1 MCRLSWGPMGAIEV
15 NGIAYRLP
23 TGRLLF
29 DDVSFRVGEGI
40 TAALVGDNGAGKSTL
55 FKIITGVLNADEGST
70 SVSGGL
76 GVMPQLLTGAAK
88 KVEENDTALASLGLN
103 ATVADALKV
112 VSPKRIQ
119 EAIKHVEACELA
131 MMEDESEE
139 IQMKYAHALAEY
151 ADAGGYDNEILWD
164 VCCQAAV
171 GMEYEKCKFRELK
184 TLSGGQAK
192 RLILE
197 ALLRGPDQVLL
208 LDEPDN
214 YLDVPAKNWL
224 EDQLRESSKTILL
237 ISHDRTLL
245 TRAADRIITIE
256 GGTSWVHGKGFGTY
270 YEARQERHERLGEL
284 LKRWEDEHQR
294 LKDLV
299 QTLHMQTK
307 SSPAM
312 APKYRAMQTRL
323 KRFEEAGA
331 PQAPPPPQRL
341 KMKLKGGRTAVRAIV
356 CKNLQLTDLTKPF
369 DMELFYGERV
379 AFLGGNGTGKSHF
392 LRLLGGDETVRH
404 IGDWKL
410 GSRVV
415 PGWFAQTHDHPE
427 WSRKT
432 LTEILWEEKSLQ
444 IAAAVG
450 TLSRYGLGAQSDQLF
465 LTLSGGQQ
473 ARFQICLL
481 ELSGATLL
489 LLDEPTDNLD
499 ITSSEALE
507 AALDVF
513 YGTVLTVTHDRWFV
527 QNFDR
532 FFLLDKEGN
541 VKEVQEPVWT

>member
-1 MCRLSWGPMGAIEV
+1 MGAIEV

-29 DDVSFRVGEGI
+29 DDVSFKVGEGI
-40 TAALVGDNGAGKSTL
+40 TAALIGDNGAGKSTL

-70 SVSGGL
+70 SISGGL

-112 VSPKRIQ
+112 VSPKRVQ

-131 MMEDESEE
+131 MMEDESED

-224 EDQLRESSKTILL
+224 EDQLKASSKTILL

-256 GGTSWVHGKGFGTY
+256 GGTAWVHGKGFGTY

-356 CKNLQLTDLTKPF
+356 CKDLQLTDLTKPF

-404 IGDWKL
+404 TGDWKL

-450 TLSRYGLGAQSDQLF
+450 TLSRYGLGAQADQLF

-513 YGTVLTVTHDRWFV
+513 DGTVLTVTHDRWFV

>member
-1 MCRLSWGPMGAIEV
+1 MGAIEV

-119 EAIKHVEACELA
+119 EAMKHVEACELA

-224 EDQLRESSKTILL
+224 EDQLKASSKTILL

-284 LKRWEDEHQR
+284 LKRWEDELQR

-356 CKNLQLTDLTKPF
+356 CKDLQLTDLTKPF

-404 IGDWKL
+404 TGDWKL

-513 YGTVLTVTHDRWFV
+513 DGTVLTVTHDRWFV

>member
-1 MCRLSWGPMGAIEV
+1 MGAIEV

-88 KVEENDTALASLGLN
+88 KVEEHDTALASLGLN

-119 EAIKHVEACELA
+119 AAIKHVEACELA
-131 MMEDESEE
+131 MMEDESED

-171 GMEYEKCKFRELK
+171 GMDYEKCKFRELK

-224 EDQLRESSKTILL
+224 EDQLKESSKTILL

-256 GGTSWVHGKGFGTY
+256 GGTAWVHGKGFGTY

-356 CKNLQLTDLTKPF
+356 CKDLQLTDLTKPF
-369 DMELFYGERV
+369 DMELFYVERV

-404 IGDWKL
+404 TGDWKL
-410 GSRVV
+410 GSRVD

-513 YGTVLTVTHDRWFV
+513 DGTVLTVTHDRWFV

>member
-1 MCRLSWGPMGAIEV
+1 MGAIDV

-29 DDVSFRVGEGI
+29 DDVSFKVGEGI
-40 TAALVGDNGAGKSTL
+40 TAALIGDNGAGKSTL

-112 VSPKRIQ
+112 VSPKRVQ
-119 EAIKHVEACELA
+119 EAMKHVEACELA
-131 MMEDESEE
+131 MMEDESED

-224 EDQLRESSKTILL
+224 EDQLKESSKTILL

-245 TRAADRIITIE
+245 TRSADRIITIE
-256 GGTSWVHGKGFGTY
+256 GGTAWVHGKGFGTY

-312 APKYRAMQTRL
+312 APKYRAMQSRL

-356 CKNLQLTDLTKPF
+356 CKDLQLTDLTKPF

-404 IGDWKL
+404 VGDWKL

-444 IAAAVG
+444 IGAAVG

-513 YGTVLTVTHDRWFV
+513 DGTVLTVTHDRWFV

>member
-1 MCRLSWGPMGAIEV
+1 MGAIDV

-29 DDVSFRVGEGI
+29 DDVSFKVGEGI
-40 TAALVGDNGAGKSTL
+40 TAALIGDNGAGKSTL

-70 SVSGGL
+70 SISGGL

-112 VSPKRIQ
+112 VSPKRVQ
-119 EAIKHVEACELA
+119 EAMKHVEACELA
-131 MMEDESEE
+131 MMEDESED

-224 EDQLRESSKTILL
+224 EDQLKESSKTILL

-284 LKRWEDEHQR
+284 LKRWEDEHQK

-356 CKNLQLTDLTKPF
+356 CKDLQLTDLTKPF

-404 IGDWKL
+404 TGDWKL

-450 TLSRYGLGAQSDQLF
+450 TLSRYGLGAQADQLF

-513 YGTVLTVTHDRWFV
+513 DGTVLTVTHDRWFV

>member
-1 MCRLSWGPMGAIEV
+1 MGSIDV

-29 DDVSFRVGEGI
+29 DDVSFRVSDGI
-40 TAALVGDNGAGKSTL
+40 TAALIGDNGAGKSTL
-55 FKIITGVLNADEGST
+55 FRIITGAINADEGSV
-70 SVSGGL
+70 SVTGGL
-76 GVMPQLLTGAAK
+76 GVMPQLITGAAK
-88 KVEENDTALASLGLN
+88 NIDENATALSALGLS

-119 EAIKHVEACELA
+119 VAMKHVEVCELA
-131 MMEDESEE
+131 MMEDESEDL
-139 IQMKYAHALAEY
+139 QMKYAHALAEY

-164 VCCQAAV
+164 VCCQAAL
-171 GMEYEKCKFRELK
+171 GMDYEKCKFRELK

-256 GGTSWVHGKGFGTY
+256 GGSSWTHGKGFEFY
-270 YEARQERHERLGEL
+270 YEARQERHDRLGEL
-284 LKRWEDEHQR
+284 LKRWEEEHQR

-312 APKYRAMQTRL
+312 ASKYRAMQTRL
-323 KRFEEAGA
+323 KRFEEAGS
-331 PQAPPPPQRL
+331 PKAPPPPQRL

-356 CKNLQLTDLTKPF
+356 CKQLELAGLTNPF
-369 DMELFYGERV
+369 DMELFYGERI
-379 AFLGGNGTGKSHF
+379 ALLGGNGTGKSHL
-392 LRLLGGDETVRH
+392 LRLFGGDETVKFS
-404 IGDWKL
+404 GDWKL
-410 GSRVV
+410 GSRVI

-444 IAAAVG
+444 IGAAIG

-499 ITSSEALE
+499 ISSSEALE
-507 AALDVF
+507 AALDIF
-513 YGTVLTVTHDRWFV
+513 DGTVLTVTHDRWFV

-532 FFLLDKEGN
+532 FFLLDQQGIVRE
-541 VKEVQEPVWT
+541 VKEPVWT

>member
-1 MCRLSWGPMGAIEV
+1 MGAIDV

-29 DDVSFRVGEGI
+29 DDVSFKVGEGI
-40 TAALVGDNGAGKSTL
+40 TAALIGDNGAGKSTL

-70 SVSGGL
+70 SISGGL

-112 VSPKRIQ
+112 VSPKRVQ
-119 EAIKHVEACELA
+119 EAMKHVEACELA
-131 MMEDESEE
+131 MMEDESED

-224 EDQLRESSKTILL
+224 EDQLKESSKTILL

-256 GGTSWVHGKGFGTY
+256 GGTAWVHGKGFGTY

-312 APKYRAMQTRL
+312 APKYRAMQSRL

-356 CKNLQLTDLTKPF
+356 CKDLQLTDLTKPF

-404 IGDWKL
+404 TGDWKL

-444 IAAAVG
+444 IGAAVG

-513 YGTVLTVTHDRWFV
+513 DGTVLTVTHDRWFV

>member
-1 MCRLSWGPMGAIEV
+1 MGAIEV

-55 FKIITGVLNADEGST
+55 FRIITGVLNADEGST

-119 EAIKHVEACELA
+119 EAMKHVEACELA

-224 EDQLRESSKTILL
+224 EDQLKASSKTILL

-356 CKNLQLTDLTKPF
+356 CKDLQLTDLTKPF

-404 IGDWKL
+404 TGDWKL

-513 YGTVLTVTHDRWFV
+513 DGTVLTVTHDRWFV

>member
-1 MCRLSWGPMGAIEV
+1 MGAIEV

-76 GVMPQLLTGAAK
+76 GVMPQLLTGAAR

-237 ISHDRTLL
+237 ISHDRILL

-312 APKYRAMQTRL
+312 APKYRAMQTRF

-404 IGDWKL
+404 TGDWKL

-513 YGTVLTVTHDRWFV
+513 DGTVLTVTHDRWFV

>member
-1 MCRLSWGPMGAIEV
+1 MGAIDV

-29 DDVSFRVGEGI
+29 DDVSFKVGEGI
-40 TAALVGDNGAGKSTL
+40 TAALIGDNGAGKSTL
-55 FKIITGVLNADEGST
+55 FKIITGVLIADEGST
-70 SVSGGL
+70 SISGGL

-112 VSPKRIQ
+112 VSPKRVQ
-119 EAIKHVEACELA
+119 EAMKHVEACELA
-131 MMEDESEE
+131 MMEDESED

-224 EDQLRESSKTILL
+224 EDQLKESSKTILL

-312 APKYRAMQTRL
+312 APKYRAMQSRL

-356 CKNLQLTDLTKPF
+356 CKDLQLTDLTKPF

-404 IGDWKL
+404 TGDWKL

-444 IAAAVG
+444 IGAAVG

-513 YGTVLTVTHDRWFV
+513 DGTVLTVTHDRWFV

>member
-1 MCRLSWGPMGAIEV
+1 MGAIDV

-29 DDVSFRVGEGI
+29 DDVSFKVGEGI
-40 TAALVGDNGAGKSTL
+40 TAALIGDNGAGKSTL

-70 SVSGGL
+70 SISGGL

-88 KVEENDTALASLGLN
+88 KVEENDTAFASLGLN

-112 VSPKRIQ
+112 VSPKRVQ
-119 EAIKHVEACELA
+119 EAMKHVEACELA
-131 MMEDESEE
+131 MMEDESED

-224 EDQLRESSKTILL
+224 EDQLKESSKTILL

-256 GGTSWVHGKGFGTY
+256 GGTAWVHGKGFGTY

-312 APKYRAMQTRL
+312 APKYRAMQSRL

-356 CKNLQLTDLTKPF
+356 CKDLQLTDLTKPF

-444 IAAAVG
+444 IGAAVG

-513 YGTVLTVTHDRWFV
+513 DGTVLTVTHDRWFV

>member
-1 MCRLSWGPMGAIEV
+1 MGAIEV

-29 DDVSFRVGEGI
+29 DEVSFRVGEGL

-55 FKIITGVLNADEGST
+55 FKIIIGSLIPEEGST

-76 GVMPQLLTGAAK
+76 GVMPQLLSGAAK
-88 KVEENDTALASLGLN
+88 KVEESDTALSALGLN

-119 EAIKHVEACELA
+119 QAIKEVEEIENTL
-131 MMEDESEE
+131 MQDESEE
-139 IQMKYAHALAEY
+139 VQMKYAHALAEY
-151 ADAGGYDNEILWD
+151 ADAGGYENENLWD
-164 VCCQAAV
+164 VCCQSAI
-171 GMEYEKCKFRELK
+171 GLEYEKCKFRELK

-214 YLDVPAKNWL
+214 FLDVPGKNWL
-224 EDQLRESSKTILL
+224 ENQLKESSKTILL

-256 GGTSWVHGKGFGTY
+256 GGTAWVHGKGFGTY
-270 YEARQERHERLGEL
+270 YEARQERHERLAEL
-284 LKRWEDEHQR
+284 TKRWEDEHQR

-331 PQAPPPPQRL
+331 PQAPPPPQKL
-341 KMKLKGGRTAVRAIV
+341 KMRLKGGRTAVRAIV
-356 CKNLQLTDLTKPF
+356 CKNLELTNLTKPF

-379 AFLGGNGTGKSHF
+379 AFLGANGTGKSHF
-392 LRLLGGDETVRH
+392 LRLLGGDETVKFS
-404 IGDWKL
+404 GDWKL

-444 IAAAVG
+444 INAAVG
-450 TLSRYGLGAQSDQLF
+450 TLSRYGLGAQADQLF

-513 YGTVLTVTHDRWFV
+513 DGTVLTVTHDRWFV

>member
-1 MCRLSWGPMGAIEV
+1 
-15 NGIAYRLP
+15 
-23 TGRLLF
+23 
-29 DDVSFRVGEGI
+29 
-40 TAALVGDNGAGKSTL
+40 
-55 FKIITGVLNADEGST
+55 
-70 SVSGGL
+70 
-76 GVMPQLLTGAAK
+76 
-88 KVEENDTALASLGLN
+88 
-103 ATVADALKV
+103 
-112 VSPKRIQ
+112 
-119 EAIKHVEACELA
+119 
-131 MMEDESEE
+131 
-139 IQMKYAHALAEY
+139 
-151 ADAGGYDNEILWD
+151 
-164 VCCQAAV
+164 
-171 GMEYEKCKFRELK
+171 
-184 TLSGGQAK
+184 
-192 RLILE
+192 
-197 ALLRGPDQVLL
+197 VLL

-224 EDQLRESSKTILL
+224 EDQLKESSKTILL

-312 APKYRAMQTRL
+312 APKYRAMQSRL

-356 CKNLQLTDLTKPF
+356 CKDLQLTDLTKPF

-404 IGDWKL
+404 TGDWKL

-444 IAAAVG
+444 IGAAVG

-513 YGTVLTVTHDRWFV
+513 DGTVLTVTHDRWFV

>member
-1 MCRLSWGPMGAIEV
+1 MGAIDV

-29 DDVSFRVGEGI
+29 DDVSFKVGEGI
-40 TAALVGDNGAGKSTL
+40 TAALIGDNGAGKSTL

-70 SVSGGL
+70 SISGGL

-112 VSPKRIQ
+112 VSPKRVQ
-119 EAIKHVEACELA
+119 EAMKHVEACELA
-131 MMEDESEE
+131 MMEDESED

-224 EDQLRESSKTILL
+224 EDQLKESSKTILL

-256 GGTSWVHGKGFGTY
+256 GGTAWVHGKGFGTY
-270 YEARQERHERLGEL
+270 YEARQERHDRLGEL

-312 APKYRAMQTRL
+312 APKYRAMQSRL

-331 PQAPPPPQRL
+331 PPAPPPPQRL

-356 CKNLQLTDLTKPF
+356 CKDLQLTDLTKPF

-444 IAAAVG
+444 IGAAVG

-513 YGTVLTVTHDRWFV
+513 DGTVLTVTHDRWFV

>member
-1 MCRLSWGPMGAIEV
+1 MGAIEV

-119 EAIKHVEACELA
+119 EAMKHVEACELA

-224 EDQLRESSKTILL
+224 EDQLKASSKTILL

-256 GGTSWVHGKGFGTY
+256 GGTAWVHGKGFGTY

-356 CKNLQLTDLTKPF
+356 CKDLQLTDLTKPF

-404 IGDWKL
+404 TGDWKL

-473 ARFQICLL
+473 ARFQVCLL

-513 YGTVLTVTHDRWFV
+513 DGTVLTVTHDRWFV

>member
-1 MCRLSWGPMGAIEV
+1 MGAIDV

-29 DDVSFRVGEGI
+29 DDVSFKVGEGI
-40 TAALVGDNGAGKSTL
+40 TAALIGDNGAGKSTL

-70 SVSGGL
+70 SISGGL

-112 VSPKRIQ
+112 VSPKRVQ
-119 EAIKHVEACELA
+119 EAMKHVEACELA
-131 MMEDESEE
+131 MMEDESED

-224 EDQLRESSKTILL
+224 EDQLKESSKTILL

-256 GGTSWVHGKGFGTY
+256 GGTAWVHGKGFGTY

-312 APKYRAMQTRL
+312 APKYRAMQSRL

-356 CKNLQLTDLTKPF
+356 CKDLQLTDLTKPF

-444 IAAAVG
+444 IGAAVG

-513 YGTVLTVTHDRWFV
+513 DGTVLTVTHDRWFV

>member
-1 MCRLSWGPMGAIEV
+1 MGAIDV

-29 DDVSFRVGEGI
+29 DDVSFKVGEGI
-40 TAALVGDNGAGKSTL
+40 TAALIGDNGAGKSTL

-70 SVSGGL
+70 SISGGL

-112 VSPKRIQ
+112 VSPKRVQ
-119 EAIKHVEACELA
+119 EAMKHVEACELA
-131 MMEDESEE
+131 MMEDESED

-224 EDQLRESSKTILL
+224 EDQLKESSKTILL

-256 GGTSWVHGKGFGTY
+256 GGTAWVHGKGFGTY

-312 APKYRAMQTRL
+312 APKYRAMQSRL

-356 CKNLQLTDLTKPF
+356 CKDLQLTDLTKPF

-444 IAAAVG
+444 IGAAVG
-450 TLSRYGLGAQSDQLF
+450 TLSRYGLGAQADQLF

-513 YGTVLTVTHDRWFV
+513 DGTVLTVTHDRWFV

>member
-1 MCRLSWGPMGAIEV
+1 MGAIDV

-88 KVEENDTALASLGLN
+88 KVEEHDTALASLGLN

-119 EAIKHVEACELA
+119 AAIKHVEACELA
-131 MMEDESEE
+131 MMEDESED

-171 GMEYEKCKFRELK
+171 GMDYEKCKFRELK

-224 EDQLRESSKTILL
+224 EDQLKESSKTILL

-256 GGTSWVHGKGFGTY
+256 GGTAWVHGKGFGTY

-356 CKNLQLTDLTKPF
+356 CKDLQLTDLTKPF

-404 IGDWKL
+404 TGDWKL
-410 GSRVV
+410 GSRVD

-513 YGTVLTVTHDRWFV
+513 DGTVLTVTHDRWFV

>member
-1 MCRLSWGPMGAIEV
+1 MGAIEV

-55 FKIITGVLNADEGST
+55 FKIITGVLTADEGST

-119 EAIKHVEACELA
+119 EAMKHVEACELA

-224 EDQLRESSKTILL
+224 EDQLKVSSKTILL

-256 GGTSWVHGKGFGTY
+256 GGTAWVHGKGFGTY

-323 KRFEEAGA
+323 NRFEEAGA

-356 CKNLQLTDLTKPF
+356 CKDLQLTDLTKPF

-404 IGDWKL
+404 TGDWKL

-507 AALDVF
+507 AALDNF
-513 YGTVLTVTHDRWFV
+513 EGTVLTVTHDRWFV

>member
-1 MCRLSWGPMGAIEV
+1 MGAIEV

-119 EAIKHVEACELA
+119 EAMKHVEACELA

-224 EDQLRESSKTILL
+224 EDQLKESSKTILL

-256 GGTSWVHGKGFGTY
+256 GGTAWVHGKGFGTY

-312 APKYRAMQTRL
+312 APKYRAMQSRL

-356 CKNLQLTDLTKPF
+356 CKDLQLTDLTKPF

-444 IAAAVG
+444 IGAAVG

-513 YGTVLTVTHDRWFV
+513 DGTVLTVTHDRWFV

>member
-1 MCRLSWGPMGAIEV
+1 MGAIEV

-76 GVMPQLLTGAAK
+76 GVMPQLLTGVAK

-112 VSPKRIQ
+112 VSPKRVQ
-119 EAIKHVEACELA
+119 EAMKHVEACELA
-131 MMEDESEE
+131 MMEDESED

-224 EDQLRESSKTILL
+224 EDQLKASSKTILL

-245 TRAADRIITIE
+245 TRSADRIITIE
-256 GGTSWVHGKGFGTY
+256 GGTAWVHGKGFGTY
-270 YEARQERHERLGEL
+270 YEARQERHDRLGEL

-356 CKNLQLTDLTKPF
+356 CKDLQLTDLTKPF

-427 WSRKT
+427 WSRKS

-450 TLSRYGLGAQSDQLF
+450 TLSRYGLGAQADQLF

-513 YGTVLTVTHDRWFV
+513 DGTVLTVTHDRWFV

>member
-1 MCRLSWGPMGAIEV
+1 MGAIEV

-88 KVEENDTALASLGLN
+88 KVEEHDTALASLGLN

-119 EAIKHVEACELA
+119 AAIKHVEACELA
-131 MMEDESEE
+131 MMEDESED

-171 GMEYEKCKFRELK
+171 GMDYEKCKFKELK

-224 EDQLRESSKTILL
+224 EDQLKESSKTILL

-256 GGTSWVHGKGFGTY
+256 GGTAWVHGKGFGTY

-356 CKNLQLTDLTKPF
+356 CKDLQLTDLTKPF

-404 IGDWKL
+404 TGDWKL
-410 GSRVV
+410 GSRVD

-513 YGTVLTVTHDRWFV
+513 DGTVLTVTHDRWFV

>member
-1 MCRLSWGPMGAIEV
+1 MGAIEV
-15 NGIAYRLP
+15 SGIAYRLP

-55 FKIITGVLNADEGST
+55 FKIITGVLTADEGST

-119 EAIKHVEACELA
+119 EAMKHVEACELA

-224 EDQLRESSKTILL
+224 EDQLKVSSKTILL

-256 GGTSWVHGKGFGTY
+256 GGTAWVHGKGFGTY

-323 KRFEEAGA
+323 NRFEEAGA

-356 CKNLQLTDLTKPF
+356 CKDLQLTDLTKPF

-404 IGDWKL
+404 TGDWKL

-507 AALDVF
+507 AALDNF
-513 YGTVLTVTHDRWFV
+513 EGTVLTVTHDRWFV

>member
-1 MCRLSWGPMGAIEV
+1 MGAIDV

-29 DDVSFRVGEGI
+29 DDVSFKVGEGI
-40 TAALVGDNGAGKSTL
+40 TAALIGDNGAGKSTL

-70 SVSGGL
+70 SISGGL

-112 VSPKRIQ
+112 VSPKRVQ
-119 EAIKHVEACELA
+119 EAMKHVEACELA
-131 MMEDESEE
+131 MMEDESED

-224 EDQLRESSKTILL
+224 EDQLKESSKTILL

-256 GGTSWVHGKGFGTY
+256 GGTAWVHGKGFGTY

-312 APKYRAMQTRL
+312 APKYRAMQSRL

-356 CKNLQLTDLTKPF
+356 CKDLQLTDLTKPF

-404 IGDWKL
+404 TGDWKL

-444 IAAAVG
+444 IGPAVG

-513 YGTVLTVTHDRWFV
+513 DGTVLTVTHDRWFV

>member
-1 MCRLSWGPMGAIEV
+1 MGAIEV

-29 DDVSFRVGEGI
+29 DDVSFKVGEGI
-40 TAALVGDNGAGKSTL
+40 TAALIGDNGAGKSTL

-112 VSPKRIQ
+112 VSPKRVQ
-119 EAIKHVEACELA
+119 EAMKHVEACELA
-131 MMEDESEE
+131 MMEDDSED

-224 EDQLRESSKTILL
+224 EDQLKESSKTILL

-245 TRAADRIITIE
+245 TRSADRIITIE
-256 GGTSWVHGKGFGTY
+256 GGTAWVHGKGFGTY

-312 APKYRAMQTRL
+312 APKYRAMQSRL

-356 CKNLQLTDLTKPF
+356 CKDLQLTDLTKPF

-404 IGDWKL
+404 VGDWKL

-444 IAAAVG
+444 IGAAVG

-513 YGTVLTVTHDRWFV
+513 DGTVLTVTHDRWFV

>member
-1 MCRLSWGPMGAIEV
+1 MGAIEV

-40 TAALVGDNGAGKSTL
+40 TAALVGDNGVGKSTL
-55 FKIITGVLNADEGST
+55 FRIITGVLNADEGST

-119 EAIKHVEACELA
+119 EAMKHVEACELA

-224 EDQLRESSKTILL
+224 EDQLKASSKTILL

-356 CKNLQLTDLTKPF
+356 CKDLQLTDLTKPF

-404 IGDWKL
+404 TGDWKL

-513 YGTVLTVTHDRWFV
+513 DGTVLTVTHDRWFV

>member
-1 MCRLSWGPMGAIEV
+1 MGAIEV

-29 DDVSFRVGEGI
+29 DDVSFRVAEGI

-55 FKIITGVLNADEGST
+55 FKIITGVLTADEGST

-131 MMEDESEE
+131 MMEDDSEE

-224 EDQLRESSKTILL
+224 EDQLKASSKTILL

-256 GGTSWVHGKGFGTY
+256 GGTAWVHGKGFGTY

-404 IGDWKL
+404 TGDWKL

-513 YGTVLTVTHDRWFV
+513 DGTVLTVTHDRWFV

>member
-1 MCRLSWGPMGAIEV
+1 MGAIDV

-29 DDVSFRVGEGI
+29 DDVSFKVGEGI
-40 TAALVGDNGAGKSTL
+40 TAALIGDNGAGKSTL

-70 SVSGGL
+70 SISGGL

-112 VSPKRIQ
+112 VSPKRVQ
-119 EAIKHVEACELA
+119 EAMKHVEACELA
-131 MMEDESEE
+131 MMEDESED

-197 ALLRGPDQVLL
+197 ALLRGHDQVLI

-224 EDQLRESSKTILL
+224 EDQLKESSKTILL

-256 GGTSWVHGKGFGTY
+256 GGTAWVHGKGFGTY
-270 YEARQERHERLGEL
+270 YEARQERHDRLGEL

-312 APKYRAMQTRL
+312 APKYRAMQSRL

-356 CKNLQLTDLTKPF
+356 CKDLQLTDLTKPF

-404 IGDWKL
+404 TGDWKL

-444 IAAAVG
+444 IGAAVG

-513 YGTVLTVTHDRWFV
+513 DGTVLTVTHDRWFV

>member
-1 MCRLSWGPMGAIEV
+1 MGAIDV

-29 DDVSFRVGEGI
+29 DDVSFKVGEGI
-40 TAALVGDNGAGKSTL
+40 TAALIGDNGAGKSTL

-70 SVSGGL
+70 SISGGL

-112 VSPKRIQ
+112 VSPKRVQ
-119 EAIKHVEACELA
+119 EAMKHVEACELA
-131 MMEDESEE
+131 MMEDESED

-224 EDQLRESSKTILL
+224 EDQLKESSKTILL

-256 GGTSWVHGKGFGTY
+256 GGTAWVHGKGFGTY

-312 APKYRAMQTRL
+312 APKYRAMQSRL

-356 CKNLQLTDLTKPF
+356 CKDLQLTDLTKPF

-404 IGDWKL
+404 TGDWKL

-444 IAAAVG
+444 IGPAVG

-513 YGTVLTVTHDRWFV
+513 DGTVLTVTHDRWFV

-541 VKEVQEPVWT
+541 VKEVKEPVWT

>member
-1 MCRLSWGPMGAIEV
+1 MGAIEV

-119 EAIKHVEACELA
+119 EAMKHVEACELA
-131 MMEDESEE
+131 MMEDESED

-171 GMEYEKCKFRELK
+171 GIEYEKCKFRELK

-224 EDQLRESSKTILL
+224 EDQLKASSKTILL

-356 CKNLQLTDLTKPF
+356 CKDLQLTDLTKPF

-404 IGDWKL
+404 TGDWKL

-513 YGTVLTVTHDRWFV
+513 DGTVLTVTHDRWFV

>member
-1 MCRLSWGPMGAIEV
+1 MGAIDV

-29 DDVSFRVGEGI
+29 DDVSFKVGEGI
-40 TAALVGDNGAGKSTL
+40 TAALIGDNGAGKSTL

-70 SVSGGL
+70 SISGGL

-112 VSPKRIQ
+112 VSPKRVQ
-119 EAIKHVEACELA
+119 EAMKHVEACELA
-131 MMEDESEE
+131 MMEDESED

-197 ALLRGPDQVLL
+197 ALLRGHDQVLL

-224 EDQLRESSKTILL
+224 EDQLKESSKTILL

-256 GGTSWVHGKGFGTY
+256 GGTAWVHGKGFGTY
-270 YEARQERHERLGEL
+270 YEARQERHDRLGEL

-312 APKYRAMQTRL
+312 APKYRAMQSRL

-356 CKNLQLTDLTKPF
+356 CKDLQLTDLTKPF

-404 IGDWKL
+404 TGDWKL

-444 IAAAVG
+444 IGAAVG

-513 YGTVLTVTHDRWFV
+513 DGTVLTVTHDRWFV

>member
-1 MCRLSWGPMGAIEV
+1 MGAIEV

-119 EAIKHVEACELA
+119 EAMKHVEAYELA

-224 EDQLRESSKTILL
+224 EDQLKASSKTILL

-256 GGTSWVHGKGFGTY
+256 GGTAWVHGKGFGTY

-356 CKNLQLTDLTKPF
+356 CKDLQLTDLTKPF

-404 IGDWKL
+404 TGDWKL

-513 YGTVLTVTHDRWFV
+513 DGTVLTVTHDRWFV

>member
-1 MCRLSWGPMGAIEV
+1 MGAIEV

-119 EAIKHVEACELA
+119 EAMKHVEACELA

-224 EDQLRESSKTILL
+224 EDQLKASSKTILL

-356 CKNLQLTDLTKPF
+356 CKDLQLTDLTKPF

-404 IGDWKL
+404 TGDWKL

-513 YGTVLTVTHDRWFV
+513 DGTVLTVTHDRWFV

>member
-1 MCRLSWGPMGAIEV
+1 MGAIEV

-55 FKIITGVLNADEGST
+55 FKIITGVLTPDEGST

-119 EAIKHVEACELA
+119 EAIKEVEKYELA
-131 MMEDESEE
+131 LMEDDSEE
-139 IQMKYAHALAEY
+139 VQMKYAHALAEY
-151 ADAGGYDNEILWD
+151 ADAGGYENETLWD
-164 VCCQAAV
+164 VCCQEAIK
-171 GMEYEKCKFRELK
+171 MDYEKCKFRELK

-224 EDQLRESSKTILL
+224 EDQLKQSMKTILL

-256 GGTSWVHGKGFGTY
+256 GGTAWVHGKGFGTY
-270 YEARQERHERLGEL
+270 YEARQERHDRLAEL
-284 LKRWEDEHQR
+284 TKRWEEEHQR

-331 PQAPPPPQRL
+331 PQAPPPPQKL
-341 KMKLKGGRTAVRAIV
+341 KMRLKGGRTAVRAIV
-356 CKNLQLTDLTKPF
+356 CKDLELTNLTKPF
-369 DMELFYGERV
+369 DMELFYGERI

-392 LRLLGGDETVRH
+392 LRLLGGDETVKFS
-404 IGDWKL
+404 GNWKL

-444 IAAAVG
+444 INAAVG
-450 TLSRYGLGAQSDQLF
+450 TLSRYGLGAQADQLF

-507 AALDVF
+507 AALDAF
-513 YGTVLTVTHDRWFV
+513 DGTVLTVTHDRWFV

-532 FFLLDKEGN
+532 FFLLDQEGN

>member
-1 MCRLSWGPMGAIEV
+1 MGAIDV

-29 DDVSFRVGEGI
+29 DDVSFKVGEGI
-40 TAALVGDNGAGKSTL
+40 TAALIGDNGAGKSTL

-70 SVSGGL
+70 SISGGL

-112 VSPKRIQ
+112 VSPKRVQ

-131 MMEDESEE
+131 MMEDESED

-171 GMEYEKCKFRELK
+171 GMEYEKCKFRALK

-224 EDQLRESSKTILL
+224 EDQLKESSKTILL

-256 GGTSWVHGKGFGTY
+256 GGTAWVHGKGFGTY

-312 APKYRAMQTRL
+312 APKYRAMQSRL

-356 CKNLQLTDLTKPF
+356 CKDLQLTDLTKPF

-404 IGDWKL
+404 TGEWKL

-444 IAAAVG
+444 IGAAVG

-513 YGTVLTVTHDRWFV
+513 DGTVLTVTHDRWFV

>member
-1 MCRLSWGPMGAIEV
+1 MGAIDV

-29 DDVSFRVGEGI
+29 DDVSFKVGEGI
-40 TAALVGDNGAGKSTL
+40 TAALIGDNGAGKSTL

-70 SVSGGL
+70 SISGGL

-112 VSPKRIQ
+112 VSPKRVQ
-119 EAIKHVEACELA
+119 EAMKHVEVCELA
-131 MMEDESEE
+131 MMEDESED

-224 EDQLRESSKTILL
+224 EDQLKESSKTILL

-256 GGTSWVHGKGFGTY
+256 GGTAWVHGKGFGTY
-270 YEARQERHERLGEL
+270 YEARQERHDRLGEL

-312 APKYRAMQTRL
+312 APKYRAMQSRL

-356 CKNLQLTDLTKPF
+356 CKDLQLTDLTKPF

-444 IAAAVG
+444 IGAAVG

-513 YGTVLTVTHDRWFV
+513 DGTVLTVTHDRWFV

>member
-1 MCRLSWGPMGAIEV
+1 MGAIEV

-29 DDVSFRVGEGI
+29 DDVSFKVGEGI

-112 VSPKRIQ
+112 VSPKRVQ
-119 EAIKHVEACELA
+119 EAMKHVEACELA

-224 EDQLRESSKTILL
+224 EDQLKESSKTILL

-284 LKRWEDEHQR
+284 LKRWEDEHQK

-356 CKNLQLTDLTKPF
+356 CKDLQLTDLTKPF

-404 IGDWKL
+404 TGDWKL

-450 TLSRYGLGAQSDQLF
+450 TLSRYGLGAQADQLF

-513 YGTVLTVTHDRWFV
+513 DGTVLTVTHDRWFV

>member
-1 MCRLSWGPMGAIEV
+1 MGAIDV

-29 DDVSFRVGEGI
+29 DDVSFKVGEGI
-40 TAALVGDNGAGKSTL
+40 TAALIGDNGAGKSTL

-70 SVSGGL
+70 SISGGL

-112 VSPKRIQ
+112 VSPKRVQ
-119 EAIKHVEACELA
+119 EAMKHVEACELA
-131 MMEDESEE
+131 MMEDESED

-224 EDQLRESSKTILL
+224 EDQLKESSKTILL

-256 GGTSWVHGKGFGTY
+256 GGTAWVHGKGFGTY

-312 APKYRAMQTRL
+312 APKYRAMQSRL

-356 CKNLQLTDLTKPF
+356 CKDLQLTDLTKPF

-404 IGDWKL
+404 VGDWKL

-444 IAAAVG
+444 IGAAVG

-513 YGTVLTVTHDRWFV
+513 DGTVLTVTHDRWFV

>member
-1 MCRLSWGPMGAIEV
+1 MGAIEV

-70 SVSGGL
+70 SISGGL

-119 EAIKHVEACELA
+119 EAMKHLEACELA
-131 MMEDESEE
+131 MMEDESED

-224 EDQLRESSKTILL
+224 EDQLKASSKTILL

-256 GGTSWVHGKGFGTY
+256 GGTAWVHGKGFGTY

-356 CKNLQLTDLTKPF
+356 CKDLQLTDLTKPF

-404 IGDWKL
+404 TGEWKL

-450 TLSRYGLGAQSDQLF
+450 TLSRYGLGAQADQLF

-513 YGTVLTVTHDRWFV
+513 DGTVLTVTHDRWFV

>member
-1 MCRLSWGPMGAIEV
+1 MGAIEV

-55 FKIITGVLNADEGST
+55 FKIITGVLTADEGST

-224 EDQLRESSKTILL
+224 EDQLKASSKTILL

-256 GGTSWVHGKGFGTY
+256 GGTAWVHGKGFGTF

-331 PQAPPPPQRL
+331 PQAPPPQRL

-356 CKNLQLTDLTKPF
+356 CKDLQLTDLTKPF

-392 LRLLGGDETVRH
+392 LRLLGGDDTVRH
-404 IGDWKL
+404 TGDWKL

-450 TLSRYGLGAQSDQLF
+450 TLSRYGLGAHSDQLF

-513 YGTVLTVTHDRWFV
+513 DGTVLTVTHDRWFV